1 LKAKENPFRTEQIH
15 RIAYRFLDESWNDLL
30 ARLDELDHFGA
41 IVGADGSGKST
52 LLEELGVRLGEQGFT
67 LKRLFLND
75 MTPTIPRSSLENLMA
90 NLTEK
95 DIILFDGA
103 DLMGR
108 LAWSRFERRASKAAG
123 LIVTVHRSG
132 LLPTLIECRTTPG
145 ILEEIVSELLDSP
158 DHGLDLVG
166 LFDRHEG
173 DIRAALRE
181 LYDTFAL
188 DPGSTSPA
196 SQPPSRRTS

>member
-15 RIAYRFLDESWNDLL
+15 RIAYRFLDDSWDDLL

-41 IVGADGSGKST
+41 IVGPDGSGKTT
-52 LLEELGVRLGEQGFT
+52 LLEELGVRLGKQGFV

-90 NLTEK
+90 NLTER

-108 LAWSRFERRASKAAG
+108 LAWGRFERRASKAAG
-123 LIVTVHRSG
+123 LVITAHRSG

-145 ILEEIVSELLDSP
+145 VLEEIVSELLDSP

-173 DIRAALRE
+173 DVRAALRE

-188 DPGSTSPA
+188 DAGSTP
-196 SQPPSRRTS
+196 PPS